1 MSVDRQWL
9 IDALT
14 DALETLSETVERLED
29 ERLDAEEIMLDDLAN
44 VYAKLNFAVN
54 TAETGPA
61 AIDTTDHDQLIPWP
75 ECMPF
80 DREDEVV
87 QIS

>member
-14 DALETLSETVERLED
+14 DALESLSQTVERFED
-29 ERLDAEEIMLDDLAN
+29 ERLDAEEIMLEDLAN

-61 AIDTTDHDQLIPWP
+61 AIDTTDHDELIQWP

-80 DREDEVV
+80 DREN
-87 QIS
+87 

>member
-1 MSVDRQWL
+1 MTVDREWL
-9 IDALT
+9 SVALT
-14 DALETLSETVERLED
+14 DALECLTEAI
-29 ERLDAEEIMLDDLAN
+29 ERLDAEEVLLEDVAN

-61 AIDTTDHDQLIPWP
+61 AIDTTDHDQLISWP

-80 DREDEVV
+80 DREFIED
-87 QIS
+87 

>member
-1 MSVDRQWL
+1 MTVDREWL
-9 IDALT
+9 SVALT
-14 DALETLSETVERLED
+14 DALECLSEALERLED
-29 ERLDAEEIMLDDLAN
+29 KRLDAQDVLLEDVAN

-61 AIDTTDHDQLIPWP
+61 AIETMDHDRLIAWP

-80 DREDEVV
+80 DREYLEE
-87 QIS
+87 